1 MFDDR
6 GPGSVVIVCE
16 GICSRPTRHFYR
28 RHDVVEDERTRA
40 HLVIYVCVECEEER
54 VYGCE
59 ETEVQ

>member
-1 MFDDR
+1 M
-6 GPGSVVIVCE
+6 IVCE